1 MAAYVSNIVIDVGSD
16 FNQTFYLETT
26 SNTPLNLTGYTATSK
41 MKKHP
46 SSSSTSATFIV
57 SFPGPTNGSLT
68 LSLGSTITSGLKP
81 GRYVYDVMLE
91 NGGLGS
97 GGQKYKAIEG
107 MVLVRAGVTH

>member
-26 SNTPLNLTGYTATSK
+26 SNTPLNLTGFTATSK

-46 SSSSTSATFIV
+46 SSSSTAATFVV

-81 GRYVYDVMLE
+81 GRYCYDILLNDGTRKTRAVE
-91 NGGLGS
+91 GS
-97 GGQKYKAIEG
+97 A
-107 MVLVRAGVTH
+107 LVTAGITTG

>member
-1 MAAYVSNIVIDVGSD
+1 MAVYVSNIVIEQGFDYSSIFSLEDARTNSYLNIVG
-16 FNQTFYLETT
+16 YAV
-26 SNTPLNLTGYTATSK
+26 TAQMRKS
-41 MKKHP
+41 P
-46 SSSSTSATFIV
+46 SSSTAVAFASTIINAEVGAIRISLTSAQ
-57 SFPGPTNGSLT
+57 T
-68 LSLGSTITSGLKP
+68 LNLKP

>member
-16 FNQTFYLETT
+16 FNQTFYIETT

-46 SSSSTSATFIV
+46 SSSSTAATFIV
-57 SFPGPTNGSLT
+57 SFPDPTNGALT

-81 GRYVYDVMLE
+81 GRYCYDILLN
-91 NGGLGS
+91 NGSVKTRVVEGS
-97 GGQKYKAIEG
+97 A
-107 MVLVRAGVTH
+107 LVTAGITTG

>member
-46 SSSSTSATFIV
+46 SSSSTACHICRFFSW
-57 SFPGPTNGSLT
+57 STNGSLA

-81 GRYVYDVMLE
+81 GRYCYDILLN
-91 NGGLGS
+91 NGS
-97 GGQKYKAIEG
+97 VKTRVIEG
-107 MVLVRAGVTH
+107 SALVTAGITTG

>member
-46 SSSSTSATFIV
+46 SSSSTAASFTV
-57 SFPGPTNGSLT
+57 SFPGPTNGSLA

-81 GRYVYDVMLE
+81 GRYCYDILL
-91 NGGLGS
+91 NDGS
-97 GGQKYKAIEG
+97 VKTRVIEG
-107 MVLVRAGVTH
+107 SALVTAGITTG

>member
-46 SSSSTSATFIV
+46 SSSSTAATFVV
-57 SFPGPTNGSLT
+57 SFPNPTNGSLT
-68 LSLGSTITSGLKP
+68 LSLGSSITSGLKP
-81 GRYVYDVMLE
+81 GRFCYDVLVNDGTIKTRVVE
-91 NGGLGS
+91 GS
-97 GGQKYKAIEG
+97 A
-107 MVLVRAGVTH
+107 LVTAGITTG